1 MTKQIPPIF
10 LKKKYPLSKDFEKR
24 VTGYRDNIWDI
35 ALGKDKRIII
45 FLGPCSINNIVD
57 TIEYA
62 HWLKNI
68 SNKFHD
74 KLFLVMRVYIEK
86 SRTTI
91 GWKGFLRNPDLSEK
105 EDIEKG
111 TDASR
116 KLFRDLTNLGIPIAT
131 EFVSVR
137 APSYLSDFISWA
149 AIGARTA
156 GSQVHREL
164 VSGLNIPVGWK
175 NSTSGNVDVA
185 INSVIAS
192 SVPSI
197 FEGIDDNGN
206 IILDETSGNLR
217 TNVVL
222 RGGDKGPNY
231 SKEDIDLVS
240 KKLKEKKLLPKLI
253 VDCSHDNSRKDY
265 GNQPKIFKNLIDQ
278 IKEARKS
285 GKESPIFG
293 IMLESYI
300 KEGSQPFNGKE
311 KGVSITDS
319 CISIKTTEEL
329 LEYAYKNL

>member
-1 MTKQIPPIF
+1 MTKQTPPIII
-10 LKKKYPLSKDFEKR
+10 KKKYPLSKNLKER
-24 VTGYRDNIWDI
+24 ITYYRNNLWNITI
-35 ALGKDKRIII
+35 GKDKRIVI
-45 FLGPCSINNIVD
+45 FLGPCSISNINE

-62 HWLKNI
+62 NWLKEQ
-68 SNKFHD
+68 SKKFQD
-74 KLFLVMRVYIEK
+74 KLLLVMRVYIEK

-91 GWKGFLRNPDLSEK
+91 GWKGFLKDPDLSGK
-105 EDIEKG
+105 EDMEKG
-111 TDASR
+111 IELSR
-116 KLFRDLTNLGIPIAT
+116 KLFRDLTLLGVPIAT

-175 NSTSGNVDVA
+175 NNLAGNVNMA

-192 SVPSI
+192 STPSL
-197 FEGIDDNGN
+197 FEGIDDLGSAT
-206 IILDETSGNLR
+206 LDKTSGNKR

-222 RGGDKGPNY
+222 RGGENGPNY
-231 SKEDIDLVS
+231 SKEDIELVS
-240 KKLKEKKLLPKLI
+240 KKLKEKKLLPRLI
-253 VDCSHDNSRKDY
+253 VDCSHDNSKKDY
-265 GNQPKIFKNLIDQ
+265 KNQPIIFKNLINQ
-278 IKEARKS
+278 IKETKQS

-293 IMLESYI
+293 IMLESYL

-319 CISIKTTEEL
+319 CISKETTEEL